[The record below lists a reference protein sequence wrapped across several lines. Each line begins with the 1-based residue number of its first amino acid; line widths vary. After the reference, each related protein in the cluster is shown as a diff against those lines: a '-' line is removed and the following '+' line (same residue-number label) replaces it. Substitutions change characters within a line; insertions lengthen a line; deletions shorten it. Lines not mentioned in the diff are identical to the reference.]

1 MNARDVRR
9 ATSAARSRTIATG
22 CSLLVIAA
30 LSLVLSSCSYRAAG
44 VKPLGEPLRVVVSV
58 NHGRLV
64 RVQGYLQDEVASAI
78 ERKLGWQ
85 VSPSGSAKIELHIDE
100 EIITSSGRDARGI
113 ASRWTISCRGQSL
126 FTSRQ
131 GNANSTWTGTGYSGG
146 LADEATALQQAAR
159 SAAELIAVW
168 LENQAEHWPAVTP

>member
-1 MNARDVRR
+1 MTGGARGAACGVRR
-9 ATSAARSRTIATG
+9 WSTRFAVVA
-22 CSLLVIAA
+22 LLI
-30 LSLVLSSCSYRAAG
+30 SQIPLSSCTYRAAG
-44 VKPLGEPLRVVVSV
+44 VRPLGEPVRVVVSV
-58 NHGRLV
+58 NQGRLV
-64 RVQGYLQDEVASAI
+64 RVQGYLQDEVAAAI

-100 EIITSSGRDARGI
+100 EIITTSGRDARGI

-146 LADEATALQQAAR
+146 LEDEAVALQQAAHN
-159 SAAELIAVW
+159 AAELITVW
-168 LENQAEHWPAVTP
+168 LENQAEHWPAAPE